1 MDIITLETVKR
12 LVLAGWTLDE
22 ISDAGALLYLSHS
35 GESGHEG
42 FLQAIK
48 KR

>member
-12 LVLAGWTLDE
+12 LVLAGWTFDE
-22 ISDAGALLYLSHS
+22 IDNVGALLNPLHS
-35 GESGHEG
+35 GESEHEG
-42 FLQAIK
+42 FLHTIK

>member
-12 LVLAGWTLDE
+12 LVLGGWTLDE
-22 ISDAGALLYLSHS
+22 ISDAGAILYLSHA
-35 GESGHEG
+35 GESGHED
-42 FLQAIK
+42 FLQGIK